1 MRTPALIC
9 LTSGLAAL
17 LVFAVASSA
26 WPQGSGG
33 SRLEPPRATRPQT
46 PEEFYASFWRHLV
59 RKEAPYN
66 TWAVLSKRDAPPRKD
81 SPHGVS
87 TTYANK
93 TAAADPTV
101 LPYGSI
107 LVREDYDSQGKRT
120 GINVMYRV
128 KGADPT
134 NNDWYW
140 FRYLEDGSMARTS
153 PAEGNRAMAGKVAS
167 CIECHR
173 KAAGNDLVFAND
185 AATNPKPTGRS
196 SQETD
201 QK

>member
-1 MRTPALIC
+1 MRTPHLALRTLG
-9 LTSGLAAL
+9 LTALVVLALASAAL
-17 LVFAVASSA
+17 
-26 WPQGSGG
+26 PQGSGG

-46 PEEFYASFWRHLV
+46 PEEFYASFWSHLV
-59 RKEAPYN
+59 RREAPYN
-66 TWAVLSKRDAPPRKD
+66 TWAVLSKREAPPRKD

-93 TAAADPTV
+93 VAAGDSKT

-128 KGADPT
+128 KGADPPH
-134 NNDWYW
+134 NDWYW
-140 FRYLEDGSMARTS
+140 LHYLENGTVARTS
-153 PAEGNRAMAGKVAS
+153 PAEGNRAMAGKIAS

-185 AATNPKPTGRS
+185 AAPNAGPTGRAAK
-196 SQETD
+196 ETG
-201 QK
+201 KP